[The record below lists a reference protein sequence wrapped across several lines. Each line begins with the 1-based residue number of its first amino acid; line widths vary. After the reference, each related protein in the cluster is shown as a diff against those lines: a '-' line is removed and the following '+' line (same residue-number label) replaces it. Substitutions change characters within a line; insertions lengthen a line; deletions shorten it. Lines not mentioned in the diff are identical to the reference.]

1 MIPRRSHKQDLSRQ
15 FKINERIFA
24 PQVRV
29 LDNEGKQV
37 GIMPTREALEKAR
50 ELELDLVEITA
61 AANPPVVKIIDF
73 NKFLYQL
80 DKKKQEEKKKAKS
93 SELKE
98 VRLGPFMGDNDLETM
113 AKRARTFLEEGNKVK
128 FVVEF
133 RGRQVTHPEFGYK
146 ILEKTF
152 EKISD
157 IAKIERDP
165 KLEGKKLITIVM
177 PERKK

>member
-29 LDNEGKQV
+29 LDNEGKQI

-61 AANPPVVKIIDF
+61 AANPPVVKMIDF
-73 NKFLYQL
+73 NKFIYQL
-80 DKKKQEEKKKAKS
+80 EKKKAEEKKKAKS
-93 SELKE
+93 SEMKE
-98 VRLGPFMGDNDLETM
+98 VRLGPFMGDNDLDTM
-113 AKRARTFLEEGNKVK
+113 VKRARTFLEAGDKVK
-128 FVVEF
+128 FVVRF
-133 RGRQVTHPEFGYK
+133 SGRQITHPEFGYK
-146 ILEKTF
+146 ILEKAF
-152 EKISD
+152 EKIAD
-157 IAKIERDP
+157 IAKIEREP
-165 KLEGKKLITIVM
+165 KLEGKQLITFVM